1 MTHHHPTPAR
11 TMASPEAAETSPPST
26 PTTSASPC
34 PTPRPLATTPP
45 TMGATLLRAARSGDE
60 RRLVKA
66 LLADPAAPDLETAA
80 TAGGNTLLH
89 VVAAGGHADLAS
101 LLLRRAPRLLA
112 ARNAAFDTPLHL
124 AARLLAARN
133 AALDTP
139 LHLAARAG
147 AHKVVALLVASSSS
161 PACSLR
167 ALTRAT
173 NRRAETALHDA
184 VRGGHEAAARA
195 LAAADPGLM
204 GLCSGAG
211 ESPFYMAAAAG
222 SLGMVRVLL
231 KTYRDAEE
239 EEEVPGLGSSMG
251 PGGRTVMHAAV
262 LTSNEMIRELLQW
275 NQALVKE
282 VDDSGSTPFH
292 YIASVGNISAMKLLL
307 RRESSLAY
315 SSDSN
320 GLFPV
325 HIAAKMGYGQFI
337 YELCRFCPDCNEL
350 LDSRGR
356 NFLHIAIEHKKW
368 KVVWC
373 FSGTEDL
380 GRMANVMDSEGN
392 TPLHLAVKNADQMI
406 VSLLMATKGV
416 LPNTVNNQGFTA
428 LDLAVLATDKGI
440 SYTLVIILR
449 CLAWTGAVLSPRRLD
464 HFMDEFGVGRT
475 SGNEFKKFTNIAQ
488 NLIVGSVLV
497 STVTFAAVF
506 TLPGGYISD
515 GLHAGTPILSHRYTF
530 KAFVMANTLAFVG
543 STLSTIWLTYAGS
556 EHVHPLLR
564 AIYMFL
570 SVISMEQATRSM
582 VIGFALG
589 AYVVLSPVSER
600 IAIVVCMSTFM
611 TLLLRNPSSWQLWF
625 LFMPIKRRL
634 GWKGAFKTHLPPETR
649 SRLTVGVGSNFACQ
663 FLQRMLE
670 MIRELLQWNQAL
682 VKEVDD

>member
-1 MTHHHPTPAR
+1 
-11 TMASPEAAETSPPST
+11 MASLEAAETSPPST

-34 PTPRPLATTPP
+34 PTPRPLATAPP
-45 TMGATLLRAARSGDE
+45 TMGAALLRAARSGDE
-60 RRLVKA
+60 RQLVKA

-89 VVAAGGHADLAS
+89 VAAAGGHVDLAL
-101 LLLRRAPRLLA
+101 LLLRRAPRLL
-112 ARNAAFDTPLHL
+112 T
-124 AARLLAARN
+124 ARN

-147 AHKVVALLVASSSS
+147 AHKVVALLAASSSSSSSS

-173 NRRAETALHDA
+173 NRRGETALHDA

-195 LAAADPGLM
+195 LATADPGLVGM
-204 GLCSGAG
+204 CGGAG
-211 ESPFYMAAAAG
+211 ESPFYMASAAG
-222 SLGMVRVLL
+222 SLGMLRMLL
-231 KTYRDAEE
+231 KAYKDAEE
-239 EEEVPGLGSSMG
+239 EVPDLGSSIG

-262 LTSNEMIRELLQW
+262 LTSNEMIQELLQW
-275 NQALVKE
+275 NPTLVKE

-307 RRESSLAY
+307 RRDSSPAY

-337 YELCRFCPDCNEL
+337 YELCRFCPDCDEL

-356 NFLHIAIEHKKW
+356 NFLHTAIEHKKW
-368 KVVWC
+368 KVVWR
-373 FSGTEDL
+373 FSGTADL

-392 TPLHLAVKNADQMI
+392 TPLHLAIKNADQMI
-406 VSLLMATKGV
+406 VSLLMATNSV
-416 LPNTVNNQGFTA
+416 LPNIVNNQGLTA

-440 SYTLVIILR
+440 SYTLNPQVIILR

-464 HFMDEFGVGRT
+464 HFIDDFGIGKT
-475 SGNEFKKFTNIAQ
+475 SGNELKKFTNIAQ

-506 TLPGGYISD
+506 TLPGGYISE
-515 GLHAGTPILSHRYTF
+515 GHPHAGAPILSHRYTF

-649 SRLTVGVGSNFACQ
+649 SRLTIGVGSNFACQ
-663 FLQRMLE
+663 FLRRMLG
-670 MIRELLQWNQAL
+670 MLFTYIFIFLLAL
-682 VKEVDD
+682 L

>member
-1 MTHHHPTPAR
+1 
-11 TMASPEAAETSPPST
+11 MASPEAETSPPST
-26 PTTSASPC
+26 PTTTASC
-34 PTPRPLATTPP
+34 PTPRPLATSP
-45 TMGATLLRAARSGDE
+45 TMNAELLRAARSGDE

-66 LLADPAAPDLETAA
+66 LLADPSAPDLEVAA

-89 VVAAGGHADLAS
+89 VASAGGHAELAS

-112 ARNAAFDTPLHL
+112 ARNAA
-124 AARLLAARN
+124 
-133 AALDTP
+133 LDTP
-139 LHLAARAG
+139 FHLAARAG

-161 PACSLR
+161 SSPASSLC

-173 NRRAETALHDA
+173 NRRGETALHDA

-195 LAAADPGLM
+195 LAAADLGLV
-204 GLCSGAG
+204 GLCGGAV
-211 ESPFYMAAAAG
+211 ESPLYMAAAAG

-231 KTYRDAEE
+231 RTYRSAEE
-239 EEEVPGLGSSMG
+239 EKVVPVLGSCTG
-251 PGGRTVMHAAV
+251 PGGRTVLHAAV
-262 LTSNEMIRELLQW
+262 LTSNEMTQELVQW
-275 NQALVKE
+275 NPTLVKQ
-282 VDDSGSTPFH
+282 VDDSGSTPLH
-292 YIASVGNISAMKLLL
+292 YIASVGNISTMKLLL
-307 RRESSLAY
+307 RHDTSSAY
-315 SSDSN
+315 VSDSN

-325 HIAAKMGYGQFI
+325 HIAAKMGNGQLI
-337 YELCRFCPDCNEL
+337 YELCRYCPDCDEL

-356 NFLHIAIEHKKW
+356 NFLHIAVAHKKW
-368 KVVWC
+368 KVVWHFC
-373 FSGTEDL
+373 GTAEL

-406 VSLLMATKGV
+406 VSLLMATTVV
-416 LPNTVNNQGFTA
+416 LPNIVNNQGLTA

-440 SYTLVIILR
+440 SYTLNPQVIILR

-464 HFMDEFGVGRT
+464 HFIDEFSIGKT
-475 SGNEFKKFTNIAQ
+475 SGNELKKFTNISQ

-497 STVTFAAVF
+497 STVTFAALF

-515 GLHAGTPILSHRYTF
+515 GHPHAGAPILSHRYTF

-582 VIGFALG
+582 VLGFALG
-589 AYVVLSPVSER
+589 AYVVLSPVSDR
-600 IAIVVCMSTFM
+600 IAIVVCLCTFT

-625 LFMPIKRRL
+625 LIMPIKRRL
-634 GWKGAFKTHLPPETR
+634 GWRGAFKTHLPQETR
-649 SRLTVGVGSNFACQ
+649 GRITVGIGSNFARL
-663 FLQRMLE
+663 FLRRMLG
-670 MIRELLQWNQAL
+670 MVFTYSFIFLLAL
-682 VKEVDD
+682 L

>member
-1 MTHHHPTPAR
+1 M
-11 TMASPEAAETSPPST
+11 MASPEASPPST
-26 PTTSASPC
+26 PTTTASPC
-34 PTPRPLATTPP
+34 PTPRPLAATAPP
-45 TMGATLLRAARSGDE
+45 TMGPALLRAARGGDE

-66 LLADPAAPDLETAA
+66 LLADPAATDLESAA

-89 VVAAGGHADLAS
+89 VAAAGGHADLAS
-101 LLLRRAPRLLA
+101 LLLRRAP
-112 ARNAAFDTPLHL
+112 
-124 AARLLAARN
+124 RLLAARN

-147 AHKVVALLVASSSS
+147 AHKVVALLVASSTSSS
-161 PACSLR
+161 PASSLR

-173 NRRAETALHDA
+173 NRRGETALHDA

-195 LAAADPGLM
+195 LAAADPGLV
-204 GLCSGAG
+204 GLCGGAG

-231 KTYRDAEE
+231 RTYRSAEE
-239 EEEVPGLGSSMG
+239 EEEVPVLGSSTG

-262 LTSNEMIRELLQW
+262 LTSIEMTQELLQW
-275 NQALVKE
+275 NPALVKE
-282 VDDSGSTPFH
+282 VDESGSTPLH

-307 RRESSLAY
+307 RHDTSPAY

-325 HIAAKMGYGQFI
+325 HIAAKMGYGQLI
-337 YELCRFCPDCNEL
+337 YELCRFCPDCDEL

-368 KVVWC
+368 KVVWR
-373 FSGTEDL
+373 FSGTAEL
-380 GRMANVMDSEGN
+380 VRMANVMDSEGN

-416 LPNTVNNQGFTA
+416 LPNIVNNQGLTS

-464 HFMDEFGVGRT
+464 HFIDEFGIGKT
-475 SGNEFKKFTNIAQ
+475 SGNELKKFTNIAQ

-515 GLHAGTPILSHRYTF
+515 GHPHAGTPILSHRYTF

-634 GWKGAFKTHLPPETR
+634 GWRGAFKTHLPEETR
-649 SRLTVGVGSNFACQ
+649 SRLTIGVGSNFACL
-663 FLQRMLE
+663 FLRRMLG
-670 MIRELLQWNQAL
+670 MVFTYSFIFLLAL
-682 VKEVDD
+682 L

>member
-1 MTHHHPTPAR
+1 
-11 TMASPEAAETSPPST
+11 MASPEEAETSPPST
-26 PTTSASPC
+26 PTTTASPC
-34 PTPRPLATTPP
+34 PTPRPLRAAPP
-45 TMGATLLRAARSGDE
+45 TMSPELLRAARSGDE

-66 LLADPAAPDLETAA
+66 LLADAAAPDLEASA

-89 VVAAGGHADLAS
+89 VAAAGGHGDLAS
-101 LLLRRAPRLLA
+101 LLLRRAP
-112 ARNAAFDTPLHL
+112 
-124 AARLLAARN
+124 RLLAARN

-147 AHKVVALLVASSSS
+147 AHKVVALLIRSSSSSS
-161 PACSLR
+161 PASSLR

-173 NRRAETALHDA
+173 NRRGETALHDA
-184 VRGGHEAAARA
+184 VRGGHEDAARA
-195 LAAADPGLM
+195 LAAADPGLVGM
-204 GLCSGAG
+204 CSGAG

-231 KTYRDAEE
+231 RAYRNAEEE
-239 EEEVPGLGSSMG
+239 EEEVPVLSSCTG
-251 PGGRTVMHAAV
+251 PAGRTVLHAAV
-262 LTSNEMIRELLQW
+262 LTSYEMTQELLQW
-275 NQALVKE
+275 NPTLVKE
-282 VDDSGSTPFH
+282 VDESGSTPLH

-307 RRESSLAY
+307 RRDTSPAY

-320 GLFPV
+320 
-325 HIAAKMGYGQFI
+325 
-337 YELCRFCPDCNEL
+337 E
-350 LDSRGR
+350 
-356 NFLHIAIEHKKW
+356 
-368 KVVWC
+368 
-373 FSGTEDL
+373 L

-392 TPLHLAVKNADQMI
+392 TPLHLAVKNSDQMI

-416 LPNTVNNQGFTA
+416 LPNIVNNQGLTA

-440 SYTLVIILR
+440 SYTLNPQVIILR
-449 CLAWTGAVLSPRRLD
+449 CLAWTGAALSPRRLD
-464 HFMDEFGVGRT
+464 HFIDEFGVGKA
-475 SGNEFKKFTNIAQ
+475 SGNELKKFTNIAQ

-515 GLHAGTPILSHRYTF
+515 GHPHAGAPILSHRYAF

-589 AYVVLSPVSER
+589 AYVVLSPTNER
-600 IAIVVCMSTFM
+600 IAIVVCLSTFM

-634 GWKGAFKTHLPPETR
+634 GWRGAFKTHLPQETR
-649 SRLTVGVGSNFACQ
+649 SRLTIGVGSNFARLY
-663 FLQRMLE
+663 LQRMLG
-670 MIRELLQWNQAL
+670 MLFTYSFIFLLAL
-682 VKEVDD
+682 L

>member
-1 MTHHHPTPAR
+1 
-11 TMASPEAAETSPPST
+11 MASPEPAEASPPST
-26 PTTSASPC
+26 PTTTASPC
-34 PTPRPLATTPP
+34 PTPRPLPAAAALP
-45 TMGATLLRAARSGDE
+45 TMGPALLRAARSGDE

-66 LLADPAAPDLETAA
+66 LLADPAAPDLESAA

-89 VVAAGGHADLAS
+89 VAAAGGHADLAS
-101 LLLRRAPRLLA
+101 LLLRRAP
-112 ARNAAFDTPLHL
+112 
-124 AARLLAARN
+124 RLLAARN

-161 PACSLR
+161 LR
-167 ALTRAT
+167 ALARAT
-173 NRRAETALHDA
+173 NRRGETALHDA
-184 VRGGHEAAARA
+184 VRGSHEAAARA
-195 LAAADPGLM
+195 LAAADPGLV
-204 GLCSGAG
+204 GLCGGAG

-222 SLGMVRVLL
+222 SQGMVRLL
-231 KTYRDAEE
+231 LRTYRNAEAE
-239 EEEVPGLGSSMG
+239 EEEVPVLASSTG

-262 LTSNEMIRELLQW
+262 LTSYEMTQELLQW
-275 NQALVKE
+275 NPALVKE
-282 VDDSGSTPFH
+282 VDESGSTPLH
-292 YIASVGNISAMKLLL
+292 YIASVGNISTMKLLL
-307 RRESSLAY
+307 RHDTSPAY
-315 SSDSN
+315 MSDSN
-320 GLFPV
+320 GLCPV
-325 HIAAKMGYGQFI
+325 HIAAKMGYGQLI
-337 YELCRFCPDCNEL
+337 YELCRFCPDCDEL

-356 NFLHIAIEHKKW
+356 NFLHIAIENKKW
-368 KVVWC
+368 KVVWR
-373 FSGTEDL
+373 FSGTAEL
-380 GRMANVMDSEGN
+380 VRMANVMDSEGN

-416 LPNTVNNQGFTA
+416 LPNIVNNQGLTA

-464 HFMDEFGVGRT
+464 HFIDEFGIGKT
-475 SGNEFKKFTNIAQ
+475 SGNELKKFTNIAQ

-515 GLHAGTPILSHRYTF
+515 GHPHAGAPILSHRYTF

-634 GWKGAFKTHLPPETR
+634 GWKGAFKTHLPQETR
-649 SRLTVGVGSNFACQ
+649 SRLTIGVGSNFACL
-663 FLQRMLE
+663 FLRRMLGT
-670 MIRELLQWNQAL
+670 IFTYSFIFLLAL
-682 VKEVDD
+682 L

>member
-1 MTHHHPTPAR
+1 MV
-11 TMASPEAAETSPPST
+11 SPEAAEASPPST
-26 PTTSASPC
+26 PTTTASPC
-34 PTPRPLATTPP
+34 PTPRPLATTAPP
-45 TMGATLLRAARSGDE
+45 TMSPALLRAARSGDE

-66 LLADPAAPDLETAA
+66 LLADPAAPDLESAT

-89 VVAAGGHADLAS
+89 VAAAGGHADLAS
-101 LLLRRAPRLLA
+101 LLLRR
-112 ARNAAFDTPLHL
+112 TP
-124 AARLLAARN
+124 RLLAARN

-147 AHKVVALLVASSSS
+147 AHKVVALLVASATSSS
-161 PACSLR
+161 PASSLR
-167 ALTRAT
+167 ALTRAM
-173 NRRAETALHDA
+173 NRRGETALHDA

-195 LAAADPGLM
+195 LAAADPGLV
-204 GLCSGAG
+204 GLCGG
-211 ESPFYMAAAAG
+211 GRESPFYMAAAAG
-222 SLGMVRVLL
+222 SLGMVRLLL
-231 KTYRDAEE
+231 KTYRSAEE
-239 EEEVPGLGSSMG
+239 EDVPVLGSTTG

-262 LTSNEMIRELLQW
+262 LMSNEMTQELLRW
-275 NQALVKE
+275 NPSLVKE
-282 VDDSGSTPFH
+282 ADESGSTPLH
-292 YIASVGNISAMKLLL
+292 YIASVGNISTMKLLL
-307 RRESSLAY
+307 RHDTSLAY
-315 SSDSN
+315 SSDSS

-325 HIAAKMGYGQFI
+325 HIAAKMGYGQLI
-337 YELCRFCPDCNEL
+337 YELCRFCPDCDEL

-356 NFLHIAIEHKKW
+356 NFLHVAIEHKKW
-368 KVVWC
+368 KVVWR
-373 FSGTEDL
+373 FSGTAEL
-380 GRMANVMDSEGN
+380 VRMANVMDSEGN

-416 LPNTVNNQGFTA
+416 LPNIVNNEGLTA
-428 LDLAVLATDKGI
+428 LDLAVLGTDKGI
-440 SYTLVIILR
+440 SYTLNPQVIILR

-464 HFMDEFGVGRT
+464 NFIDDFGIGKT
-475 SGNEFKKFTNIAQ
+475 SGNELKKFTNIAQ

-515 GLHAGTPILSHRYTF
+515 GHPHAGAPILSHRYTF

-634 GWKGAFKTHLPPETR
+634 GWRGAFKTHLPQETR
-649 SRLTVGVGSNFACQ
+649 SRLTIGVGSNFACL
-663 FLQRMLE
+663 FLRRMLG
-670 MIRELLQWNQAL
+670 MVFTYSFIFLLAL
-682 VKEVDD
+682 L

>member
-1 MTHHHPTPAR
+1 
-11 TMASPEAAETSPPST
+11 MASPEPAEASPPST
-26 PTTSASPC
+26 PTTTASPC
-34 PTPRPLATTPP
+34 PTPRPLAAAAPAPP
-45 TMGATLLRAARSGDE
+45 TMGPALLRAARTGDE

-66 LLADPAAPDLETAA
+66 LLADPAAPDLDSAA

-89 VVAAGGHADLAS
+89 VAAAGGHADLAS

-112 ARNAAFDTPLHL
+112 ARNAA
-124 AARLLAARN
+124 
-133 AALDTP
+133 LDTP
-139 LHLAARAG
+139 LHIAARAG
-147 AHKVVALLVASSSS
+147 AHKVVALLVAASASALPS
-161 PACSLR
+161 PR

-173 NRRAETALHDA
+173 NRRGETALHDA

-195 LAAADPGLM
+195 LAAADPRLVA
-204 GLCSGAG
+204 LCGGAG

-222 SLGMVRVLL
+222 SLGMVRMLL
-231 KTYRDAEE
+231 KTYRSAEE
-239 EEEVPGLGSSMG
+239 EEDVPVLASSTG
-251 PGGRTVMHAAV
+251 PGGRTVLHAAV
-262 LTSNEMIRELLQW
+262 LTSYEMTQELLQW
-275 NQALVKE
+275 NPALVKE
-282 VDDSGSTPFH
+282 VDESGSAPLH

-307 RRESSLAY
+307 RRDTSPAY
-315 SSDSN
+315 SPDSN
-320 GLFPV
+320 GSFPV
-325 HIAAKMGYGQFI
+325 HIAAKMGYGPLI
-337 YELCRFCPDCNEL
+337 YELCRFCPDCDEL

-356 NFLHIAIEHKKW
+356 NFLHVAIEHKKW
-368 KVVWC
+368 KVVWR
-373 FSGTEDL
+373 FSGTAEL
-380 GRMANVMDSEGN
+380 VRMANVMDFEGN

-416 LPNTVNNQGFTA
+416 LPNIVNNQGFTA

-449 CLAWTGAVLSPRRLD
+449 CLAWTGAVLSPCRLD
-464 HFMDEFGVGRT
+464 HFIDEFGIGKT
-475 SGNEFKKFTNIAQ
+475 SGNELKKFTNIAQ

-506 TLPGGYISD
+506 TLPGGHISD
-515 GLHAGTPILSHRYTF
+515 GHPHAGAPILSHRYTF

-564 AIYMFL
+564 AIYMLL

-634 GWKGAFKTHLPPETR
+634 GWRGAFKTHLPEETR
-649 SRLTVGVGSNFACQ
+649 SRLTIGVGSNFACL
-663 FLQRMLE
+663 FLRRMLG
-670 MIRELLQWNQAL
+670 MVFTYCFIFLLAL
-682 VKEVDD
+682 L

>member
-1 MTHHHPTPAR
+1 
-11 TMASPEAAETSPPST
+11 MASPEAAEASPPST
-26 PTTSASPC
+26 PTTTTTASPC
-34 PTPRPLATTPP
+34 PTPRPLATTAPP
-45 TMGATLLRAARSGDE
+45 TMGPALLRAARGGDE

-89 VVAAGGHADLAS
+89 VVAAAGHADLAS
-101 LLLRRAPRLLA
+101 LLLRRAP
-112 ARNAAFDTPLHL
+112 
-124 AARLLAARN
+124 RLLAARN

-147 AHKVVALLVASSSS
+147 AHKVVALLVAASTSSS
-161 PACSLR
+161 PASSLR
-167 ALTRAT
+167 ALARAT
-173 NRRAETALHDA
+173 NRRGETALHDA

-195 LAAADPGLM
+195 LAAADPGLVGM
-204 GLCSGAG
+204 CGGAG

-222 SLGMVRVLL
+222 SLGMVRLL
-231 KTYRDAEE
+231 LRAYRNAEEE
-239 EEEVPGLGSSMG
+239 EEEVPVLGSTAG

-262 LTSNEMIRELLQW
+262 LTSYEMTQELLQW
-275 NQALVKE
+275 SPTLVKE
-282 VDDSGSTPFH
+282 VDESGSTPLH

-307 RRESSLAY
+307 RHDTSPAY

-325 HIAAKMGYGQFI
+325 HIAAKMGYGQLI
-337 YELCRFCPDCNEL
+337 YELCRFCPDCDEL

-373 FSGTEDL
+373 FSGTAEL

-392 TPLHLAVKNADQMI
+392 TPLHLAVKNSDQMI

-416 LPNTVNNQGFTA
+416 LPNVVNNQGLTA

-464 HFMDEFGVGRT
+464 HFIDEFGIGKT
-475 SGNEFKKFTNIAQ
+475 SGNELKKFTNIAQ

-515 GLHAGTPILSHRYTF
+515 GHPHAGAPILSHRYTF

-564 AIYMFL
+564 AIYMLL

-634 GWKGAFKTHLPPETR
+634 GWRGAFKTHLPQETR
-649 SRLTVGVGSNFACQ
+649 SRLTVGVGSNFARL
-663 FLQRMLE
+663 FLRRMLG
-670 MIRELLQWNQAL
+670 MVFTYSFIFLLAL
-682 VKEVDD
+682 L

>member
-1 MTHHHPTPAR
+1 M
-11 TMASPEAAETSPPST
+11 MASPEASPPST
-26 PTTSASPC
+26 PTTTASPC
-34 PTPRPLATTPP
+34 PTPRPLAATTPP
-45 TMGATLLRAARSGDE
+45 TMGPALIRAARGGDE

-66 LLADPAAPDLETAA
+66 LLADPAATDLESAA

-89 VVAAGGHADLAS
+89 VAAAGGHADLAS

-112 ARNAAFDTPLHL
+112 ARNAA
-124 AARLLAARN
+124 
-133 AALDTP
+133 LDTP

-147 AHKVVALLVASSSS
+147 AHKVVLLLVASSTSFSPASS
-161 PACSLR
+161 PR

-173 NRRAETALHDA
+173 NRRGETALHDA

-195 LAAADPGLM
+195 LAAADPGLV
-204 GLCSGAG
+204 GLCGGAG

-231 KTYRDAEE
+231 RTYRSAEE
-239 EEEVPGLGSSMG
+239 EEEVPVLGSSTG

-262 LTSNEMIRELLQW
+262 LTSIEMTQELLQW
-275 NQALVKE
+275 NPALVKE
-282 VDDSGSTPFH
+282 VDESGSTPLH

-307 RRESSLAY
+307 RHDTSPAY

-325 HIAAKMGYGQFI
+325 HIAAKMGYGQLI
-337 YELCRFCPDCNEL
+337 YELCRFCPDCDEL

-368 KVVWC
+368 KVVWR
-373 FSGTEDL
+373 FSGTAEL
-380 GRMANVMDSEGN
+380 VRMANVMDSEGN

-416 LPNTVNNQGFTA
+416 LPNIVNNQGLTS

-464 HFMDEFGVGRT
+464 HFIDEFGIGKT
-475 SGNEFKKFTNIAQ
+475 SGNELKKFTNIAQ

-515 GLHAGTPILSHRYTF
+515 GHPHAGTPILSHRYTF

-634 GWKGAFKTHLPPETR
+634 GWRGAFKTHLPEETR
-649 SRLTVGVGSNFACQ
+649 SRLTIGVGSNFACL
-663 FLQRMLE
+663 FLRRMLG
-670 MIRELLQWNQAL
+670 MVFTYSFIFLLAL
-682 VKEVDD
+682 L

>member
-1 MTHHHPTPAR
+1 MV
-11 TMASPEAAETSPPST
+11 SPEAGEASPPST
-26 PTTSASPC
+26 PTTTASPC
-34 PTPRPLATTPP
+34 PTPRPLATTAPP
-45 TMGATLLRAARSGDE
+45 TMSPALLRAARSGDE

-66 LLADPAAPDLETAA
+66 LLADPAAPDLESAT

-89 VVAAGGHADLAS
+89 VAAAGGQADLAS
-101 LLLRRAPRLLA
+101 LLLRRAP
-112 ARNAAFDTPLHL
+112 
-124 AARLLAARN
+124 RLLAARN

-147 AHKVVALLVASSSS
+147 AHKVVALLVASAPSSS
-161 PACSLR
+161 PASSLR
-167 ALTRAT
+167 SLTRAT
-173 NRRAETALHDA
+173 NRRGETALHDA

-195 LAAADPGLM
+195 LAAADPGLVE
-204 GLCSGAG
+204 LCGGAG
-211 ESPFYMAAAAG
+211 QSPFYMAAAAG
-222 SLGMVRVLL
+222 SLGMVRLLL
-231 KTYRDAEE
+231 KTYRSAEE
-239 EEEVPGLGSSMG
+239 EDVPVLGSTTG

-262 LTSNEMIRELLQW
+262 LMSNEMTQELLRW
-275 NQALVKE
+275 NPSLVKE
-282 VDDSGSTPFH
+282 ADESGSTPLH

-307 RRESSLAY
+307 RHDTSLAY
-315 SSDSN
+315 SSDSS

-325 HIAAKMGYGQFI
+325 HIAAKMGYGQLI
-337 YELCRFCPDCNEL
+337 YELCRFCPDCDEL

-356 NFLHIAIEHKKW
+356 NFLHVAIEHKKW
-368 KVVWC
+368 KVVWR
-373 FSGTEDL
+373 FSGTAEL
-380 GRMANVMDSEGN
+380 VRMANVMDSEGN

-416 LPNTVNNQGFTA
+416 LPNIVNNEGLTA
-428 LDLAVLATDKGI
+428 LDLAVLGTDKGI
-440 SYTLVIILR
+440 SYTLNPQVIILR

-464 HFMDEFGVGRT
+464 NFIDDFGIGKT
-475 SGNEFKKFTNIAQ
+475 SGNELKKFTNIAQ

-515 GLHAGTPILSHRYTF
+515 GHPHAGAPILSHRYTF

-570 SVISMEQATRSM
+570 SVISMEQATRST

-634 GWKGAFKTHLPPETR
+634 GWRGAFKTHLPQETR
-649 SRLTVGVGSNFACQ
+649 SRLTIGVGSNFACL
-663 FLQRMLE
+663 FLRRMLG
-670 MIRELLQWNQAL
+670 MVFTYSFIFLLAL
-682 VKEVDD
+682 L

>member
-1 MTHHHPTPAR
+1 
-11 TMASPEAAETSPPST
+11 MASPEPAEASPPST
-26 PTTSASPC
+26 PTTTASPC
-34 PTPRPLATTPP
+34 PTPHPLATAAAPL
-45 TMGATLLRAARSGDE
+45 TMGPALLRAARTGDE

-66 LLADPAAPDLETAA
+66 LLADPAAPDLDSAA

-89 VVAAGGHADLAS
+89 VAAAGGHADLAS
-101 LLLRRAPRLLA
+101 LLLRRAPRLL
-112 ARNAAFDTPLHL
+112 
-124 AARLLAARN
+124 

-147 AHKVVALLVASSSS
+147 AHKVVALLVAASAAASTS
-161 PACSLR
+161 PSPR

-173 NRRAETALHDA
+173 NRRGETALHDA

-195 LAAADPGLM
+195 LAAADPGLVA
-204 GLCSGAG
+204 LCGGAG

-222 SLGMVRVLL
+222 SLGMVRMLL
-231 KTYRDAEE
+231 RTYRSAEE
-239 EEEVPGLGSSMG
+239 EEDVPVLASSTG

-262 LTSNEMIRELLQW
+262 LTSYEMTQELLQW
-275 NQALVKE
+275 NPALVKE
-282 VDDSGSTPFH
+282 VDQSGSTPLH

-307 RRESSLAY
+307 RHDTSPAY

-325 HIAAKMGYGQFI
+325 HIAAKMGYGQLI
-337 YELCRFCPDCNEL
+337 YELCRFCSDCDEL
-350 LDSRGR
+350 LDSGGR
-356 NFLHIAIEHKKW
+356 NFLHVAIEHKKW
-368 KVVWC
+368 KVVWR
-373 FSGTEDL
+373 FSGTAEL
-380 GRMANVMDSEGN
+380 VRMANVMDSEGN
-392 TPLHLAVKNADQMI
+392 TPLHLAVKNSDQMI

-416 LPNTVNNQGFTA
+416 LPNIVNNQGLTA

-440 SYTLVIILR
+440 SYTLNPQVIILR

-464 HFMDEFGVGRT
+464 HFIDEFGIGKT
-475 SGNEFKKFTNIAQ
+475 SGNELKKFTNIAQ

-515 GLHAGTPILSHRYTF
+515 GHPHAGAPILSHRYTF

-564 AIYMFL
+564 AIYMLL

-634 GWKGAFKTHLPPETR
+634 GWRGAFKTHLPEETR
-649 SRLTVGVGSNFACQ
+649 SRLTIGVGSNFACL
-663 FLQRMLE
+663 FLRRMLG
-670 MIRELLQWNQAL
+670 MVFTYSFIFLLAL
-682 VKEVDD
+682 L